1 MIDKDGQERHG
12 ILVERI
18 HSAAVVKPEDLL
30 GGVRERAG
38 ELLKDERTTHKTLAD
53 IQNLLKKF
61 NQHPNLSICY
71 LSCNS

>member
-1 MIDKDGQERHG
+1 MGIKTPKYFKTLSMIDKDGQERHG

-38 ELLKDERTTHKTLAD
+38 ESVTSS
-53 IQNLLKKF
+53 F
-61 NQHPNLSICY
+61 NPNFK
-71 LSCNS
+71 